1 MLTSAVLPCRP
12 ERDGSTTTSRDVSR
26 EGSRHGPDFSTS
38 EGSVPRSSI
47 KRELHKASVAQEL
60 SDSVL
65 QLLLEAP
72 PGEWGLPL
80 EARVRQSFLRQS
92 RRKARWRRKEEGWR
106 RLAALWGVRWGVCV
120 VACVDVHA

>member
-1 MLTSAVLPCRP
+1 MLTSAVSPRRP

-80 EARVRQSFLRQS
+80 EARVRQSHG
-92 RRKARWRRKEEGWR
+92 RKSPWGAEKTKGWR
-106 RLAALWGVRWGVCV
+106 RLGPLRGVRW
-120 VACVDVHA
+120 DL